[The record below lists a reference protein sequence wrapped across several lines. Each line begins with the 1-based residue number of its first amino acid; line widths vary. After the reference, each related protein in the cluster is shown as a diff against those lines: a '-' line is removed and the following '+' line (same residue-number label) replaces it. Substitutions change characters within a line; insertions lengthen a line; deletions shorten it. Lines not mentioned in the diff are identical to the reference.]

1 VTATIL
7 AILLTLKV
15 ISLQYAVSDMA
26 TTAGVEPRLALCI
39 VSNESQFEVMHRG
52 DLDERGLW
60 QLLPST
66 ALWVAGEM
74 GWAGFE
80 LDWLDDPVK
89 NTEMGIWVLV
99 HYPTWF
105 STRYLCQG
113 D

>member
-1 VTATIL
+1 VNAALIALLL
-7 AILLTLKV
+7 ALELITLPM
-15 ISLQYAVSDMA
+15 AVADLA

-39 VSNESQFEVMHRG
+39 VSNESQWEVMHRG
-52 DLDERGLW
+52 ALNERGLW

-105 STRYLCQG
+105 STYGLCN
-113 D
+113 